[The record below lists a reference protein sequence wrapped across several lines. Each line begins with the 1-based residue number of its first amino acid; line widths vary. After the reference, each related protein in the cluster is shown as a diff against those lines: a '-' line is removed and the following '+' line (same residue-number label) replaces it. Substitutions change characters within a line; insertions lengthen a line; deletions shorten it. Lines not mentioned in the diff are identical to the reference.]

1 MTPPSATG
9 TGLGYQNHVPL
20 FAQLMVNS
28 STGTPIPGLID
39 TGAALSVIDVGL
51 LRRLGGRP
59 HGDGMPVQGLGSTNT
74 LGWTTFSFF
83 VDAKDR
89 DGREATLEFQQDFHV
104 LPKFAPGICLGLD
117 FISHHDLS
125 ISSARGRVRV
135 GSFTFAVNERLEGPY
150 VVEAALCVTRETV
163 VPPSAHVWVP
173 IDGGFLAPTVDY
185 TVFPRLSV
193 TPDETGGLAGPACV
207 LQHKARHHILL
218 CNFGHVPIHLH
229 RGTVVADA
237 SAARL
242 GEVTR
247 SSGQVFPLSK
257 TDSFPSFPSS
267 SSAYTVSADAELD
280 AAAPLDAYLGDD
292 ESGSDLTREAATVL
306 IDETWRVGV
315 NAEGEPPE
323 GIVALLR
330 RHGPAFALDNRP
342 GRIVDAE
349 MEIPLRP
356 DAPVRPE
363 APRRASPDKLKAM
376 DAAIDQLIDWDVIE
390 PSSSSVSFP
399 VLMVRQHG
407 KWRFCVDY
415 RNLNSATVSDRY
427 PLPTTDA
434 IFQTLVGK
442 RVFSALDAI
451 RGYHQLPVKS
461 SDRWKTAFA
470 VVYIDDVVVAS
481 RDVEEHTR
489 ALDTLL
495 SSATASGLKFSPS
508 KCTFA
513 VPSLVLLGRK
523 VSGAG
528 VAIWGERAK
537 AVEDLAR
544 PKTLR
549 ELYHVLGLFGYY
561 RGFIHRYAEVAAPLS
576 RLTRGWRYEEAN
588 GRYRLVNVEGK
599 PASADSTVIAWED
612 AQQESFDALKRAIS
626 RPPTLA
632 HPDPTRPYVLY
643 VDASKTAYA
652 AILHQVFEETT
663 ELLPQTSSA
672 PSVHTQS
679 IARLP
684 QGSARERWSAWL
696 RSDRHFGPLLRRVE
710 ADGSED
716 WVLRDGVLC
725 RRVDGKVALPEAAL
739 PELLRTVHDDGGHF
753 GFFKTYLSLHRHFWR
768 PQLANSVRAWVKF
781 CSVCQRTKR
790 AKKTGVLDVENDPQ
804 LPFEFISM
812 DLLLGLPRSR
822 SGNDA
827 VLAILDVFSR
837 MILLEPCSSSISAEG
852 IAAVISS
859 RVLRFG
865 WKPRRIISDSEARM
879 SGSVIS
885 QLAMS
890 MGAHLA
896 PSSPYHQQANNVERA
911 IQTVQT
917 VLQTMCLD
925 SRAHWD
931 TRVVP
936 SVELAMN
943 SAPSV
948 TTGHRPFDLVFVS
961 HPEVVHAVFDAD
973 EHLGVSAFSE
983 RLAAAEERLDDA
995 RRAIAA
1001 ARREQKQR
1009 YDRLRSSPAT
1019 LAPGDSVFVRLSDRP
1034 VPGAVRTKLD
1044 PRKMG
1049 PWKVAEVL
1057 SPHRV
1062 RLQLPVD
1069 ANIDDEFNIEQLDR
1083 VPPPELDPFAAD
1095 RVLLDEGRH
1104 GELLDDA
1111 DAGANADAESLSP
1124 DHEETEDVQPMS
1136 RPMRSRVVP
1145 THLRDFSIGAL
1156 YERAVLDEALRGP
1169 IHRPRRLQFG
1179 DRSVL
1184 LVEHPVAYLSRL
1196 TSPTEQKLAAPE
1208 LELSCLAWAF
1218 ARWGH
1223 LLEGAQVTVVTDH
1236 SPMSAMLTSSSN
1248 VSYGPVITRCR
1259 AVLMPHL
1266 GNLRFSVKPGRLHA
1280 NADALSRLP
1289 TNP

>member
-1 MTPPSATG
+1 MASPDATG
-9 TGLGYQNHVPL
+9 TGMGYQNHVPL
-20 FAQLMVNS
+20 FAQLMINS
-28 STGTPIPGLID
+28 STGASTSVLID
-39 TGAALSVIDVGL
+39 TGAALSVIDAGL
-51 LRRLGGRP
+51 LRRLGGEP
-59 HGDGMPVQGLGSTNT
+59 HGDPMPVQGLGSSTT
-74 LGWTTFSFF
+74 LGWTSFSFF
-83 VDAKDR
+83 IDAKDR
-89 DGREATLEFQQDFHV
+89 DGRDATLEFKQDFHV

-117 FISHHDLS
+117 FISPHDLS

-135 GSFTFAVNERLEGPY
+135 GSFTFPVHERLIGPY
-150 VVEAALCVTRETV
+150 AVEAELHVARETV
-163 VPPSAHVWVP
+163 VPPSAHVWIPV
-173 IDGGFLAPTVDY
+173 DGGCLAPTVDY
-185 TVFPRLSV
+185 SVYPRLSM

-207 LQHKARHHILL
+207 LTHKVKHHVLL
-218 CNFGHVPIHLH
+218 CNFGTAPIHLQ

-237 SAARL
+237 FAARL
-242 GEVTR
+242 GEVAK
-247 SSGQVFPLSK
+247 SSGQVFPLS
-257 TDSFPSFPSS
+257 TAGAPFSSPSAWPV
-267 SSAYTVSADAELD
+267 APQDDLD

-292 ESGSDLTREAATVL
+292 EAGSDLTREAATVL
-306 IDETWRVGV
+306 VDETWREGV
-315 NAEGEPPE
+315 NAEGAPPQE
-323 GIVALLR
+323 MLTLLR
-330 RHGPAFALDNRP
+330 RHADAFALDNRP

-349 MEIPLRP
+349 MEIPLQP
-356 DAPVRPE
+356 DATIRPE
-363 APRRASPDKLKAM
+363 APRRASPEKKKAM

-415 RNLNSATVSDRY
+415 RNLNTATVSDRY

-461 SDRWKTAFA
+461 SDRWKTAFVCHRGLFQYKTVPFGLKGAPAAFQRLMDRILGALRWDQA

-481 RDVEEHTR
+481 RDVEEHAR

-495 SSATASGLKFSPS
+495 SSATASGLKFSPT

-544 PKTLR
+544 PTTLR

-561 RGFIHRYAEVAAPLS
+561 RGFIHRYAEIAAPLS

-599 PASADSTVIAWED
+599 PASADSTVIDWKD
-612 AQQESFDALKRAIS
+612 AQQEN
-626 RPPTLA
+626 
-632 HPDPTRPYVLY
+632 
-643 VDASKTAYA
+643 ASKSAYA
-652 AILHQVFEETT
+652 AILHQVFEEHT
-663 ELLPQTSSA
+663 ELPPQTSSA

-679 IARLP
+679 VARLP
-684 QGSARERWSAWL
+684 QGLARERWSAWL
-696 RSDRHFGPLLRRVE
+696 RSDRHFAPLLRRVE

-716 WVLRDGVLC
+716 WVLRDRVLC

-753 GFFKTYLSLHRHFWR
+753 GFFKTYIALHRHFWR

-781 CSVCQRTKR
+781 CSACQRTKR
-790 AKKTGVLDVENDPQ
+790 AKKTGMLDVENDPQ
-804 LPFEFISM
+804 LPFEFVSM

-852 IAAVISS
+852 IAAVISR

-879 SGSVIS
+879 SGSVMS

-890 MGAHLA
+890 LGAHLA

-911 IQTVQT
+911 IQTAQT
-917 VLQTMCLD
+917 VLQTRCLD

-931 TRVVP
+931 ARVVP

-961 HPEVVHAVFDAD
+961 HPDVVHAVFDAD

-983 RLAAAEERLDDA
+983 RLAAAEERLADA
-995 RRAIAA
+995 RQAIEA
-1001 ARREQKQR
+1001 ARRGQKQR
-1009 YDRLRSSPAT
+1009 YDKLRS
-1019 LAPGDSVFVRLSDRP
+1019 
-1034 VPGAVRTKLD
+1034 
-1044 PRKMG
+1044 
-1049 PWKVAEVL
+1049 
-1057 SPHRV
+1057 
-1062 RLQLPVD
+1062 
-1069 ANIDDEFNIEQLDR
+1069 
-1083 VPPPELDPFAAD
+1083 
-1095 RVLLDEGRH
+1095 
-1104 GELLDDA
+1104 
-1111 DAGANADAESLSP
+1111 
-1124 DHEETEDVQPMS
+1124 
-1136 RPMRSRVVP
+1136 
-1145 THLRDFSIGAL
+1145 
-1156 YERAVLDEALRGP
+1156 
-1169 IHRPRRLQFG
+1169 
-1179 DRSVL
+1179 
-1184 LVEHPVAYLSRL
+1184 
-1196 TSPTEQKLAAPE
+1196 
-1208 LELSCLAWAF
+1208 
-1218 ARWGH
+1218 
-1223 LLEGAQVTVVTDH
+1223 
-1236 SPMSAMLTSSSN
+1236 
-1248 VSYGPVITRCR
+1248 
-1259 AVLMPHL
+1259 
-1266 GNLRFSVKPGRLHA
+1266 
-1280 NADALSRLP
+1280 
-1289 TNP
+1289 